1 MFCSVCLFLAT
12 AGIDFQ
18 RDQPDRTHTGNESNS
33 SRADSPYRIG
43 RVVQVSCRVA
53 ISAGVWLAKSS
64 PRCREV
70 GILDGSLKTR
80 KPQAGYSTLSRFSAN
95 QISRSHRSFP
105 QLWARHLF
113 WLSSSLAT
121 ARRCAIYSSHRTQV
135 RHCRRVRQNMRS
147 LLVAQRRLRR
157 TSRPRLSSSFQ
168 WQCMSLCISLRRRV
182 HTAVHRLKSTLPSAQ

>member
-43 RVVQVSCRVA
+43 RGVQVSCRVA

-80 KPQAGYSTLSRFSAN
+80 KPQAGHSTFSRLSAN
-95 QISRSHRSFP
+95 QNQPFSSLLPTTLGAPSFGR
-105 QLWARHLF
+105 Q
-113 WLSSSLAT
+113 SSLAT
-121 ARRCAIYSSHRTQV
+121 ARRCAIYSSHRELRSDTVAESARTCARCWSRSADCDGHQGLV
-135 RHCRRVRQNMRS
+135 SARASNGNACHCAS
-147 LLVAQRRLRR
+147 A
-157 TSRPRLSSSFQ
+157 SEDG
-168 WQCMSLCISLRRRV
+168 CIQQF
-182 HTAVHRLKSTLPSAQ
+182 TG

>member
-43 RVVQVSCRVA
+43 RGVQVSCRVA

-80 KPQAGYSTLSRFSAN
+80 QGSRKREAPPFLASRRIKP
-95 QISRSHRSFP
+95 SRSHRSFP
-105 QLWARHLF
+105 TLGAPSFGRHRPWRQRDVVRYTPRIELRSDTVAESARIC
-113 WLSSSLAT
+113 
-121 ARRCAIYSSHRTQV
+121 ARCWSRSADCDGHQGLVSARASNGNACHCASASEDG
-135 RHCRRVRQNMRS
+135 
-147 LLVAQRRLRR
+147 
-157 TSRPRLSSSFQ
+157 
-168 WQCMSLCISLRRRV
+168 CIQQF
-182 HTAVHRLKSTLPSAQ
+182 TG